1 MTIMGMTH
9 LGGVEMSEKNAKVYK
24 KLRETRRSGLLAV
37 AKKMKLKVESKEI
50 PPSHRDLL
58 QAIAAK
64 KGLFG
69 G

>member
-9 LGGVEMSEKNAKVYK
+9 LGGVEMSEKNAKVYQE
-24 KLRETRRSGLLAV
+24 LRETRRPGLLAV
-37 AKKMKLKVESKEI
+37 AKKMKLKVEGF

-64 KGLFG
+64 KGLFSG
-69 G
+69 

>member
-9 LGGVEMSEKNAKVYK
+9 LGGVEMSEKNAAAHKV
-24 KLRETRRSGLLAV
+24 LRETRRPGLLAM
-37 AKKMKLKVESKEI
+37 AKKMKLKVKSDQT
-50 PPSHRDLL
+50 PASHRDLV